1 MAMKVRNLK
10 YTMRKRIMIINIIT
24 TIPKDN
30 MEVKRVM
37 KEEIN
42 LQTNLQ
48 KVTIIMLMTMN
59 IQKIQTLKL
68 KMVTVKIQI
77 IMLLQWWLR

>member
-1 MAMKVRNLK
+1 
-10 YTMRKRIMIINIIT
+10 MIINIIT

>member
-1 MAMKVRNLK
+1 
-10 YTMRKRIMIINIIT
+10 MIINIIT
-24 TIPKDN
+24 TTPKDN